1 MSEPSSDQRNDAR
14 FVTKRQLGIVIAIV
28 GVAGSV
34 AIVAVDRLG
43 AGEWSGFGPLQQ
55 IALGLGIALLA
66 IGLLL
71 IRVGDRPA

>member
-1 MSEPSSDQRNDAR
+1 MSEQNSDRSSDVRS
-14 FVTKRQLGIVIAIV
+14 VTKRQLGIFVAIV
-28 GVAGSV
+28 GAVGSV

-55 IALGLGIALLA
+55 IALGLGIALLI

-71 IRVGDRPA
+71 VRVGDRPA